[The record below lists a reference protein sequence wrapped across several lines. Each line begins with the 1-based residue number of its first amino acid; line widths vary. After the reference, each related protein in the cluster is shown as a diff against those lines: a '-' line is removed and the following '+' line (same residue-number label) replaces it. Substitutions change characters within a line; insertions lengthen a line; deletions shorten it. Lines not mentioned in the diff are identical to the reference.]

1 MPSLLRSQLR
11 RHHNLLLDQEPI
23 SGPVVQK
30 GGGRTAGKK
39 VGRKPAANAHRYW
52 GILISA
58 TNETPV
64 SNVDVA
70 ELRFFDATGACISNG
85 LTGYAKAGWTAN
97 AAKQASD
104 GLSDGL
110 TTTNE
115 IASYAGGSLPMIYWF
130 DFGSP
135 VSAALMQVVGTT
147 EAFNA
152 ACPKD
157 YALVYSD
164 DAISWTSVASTT
176 GQTNWQENEDRTLE
190 NPNAVPAWTGQNA
203 FSSTEWQI
211 RMEDYYSSYF
221 AWAFSELEFYETI
234 GGAKVTPASM
244 AASSTASGQPASNLI
259 DGNDTTYWAST
270 VVSKNNVFVAATF
283 STPRKIAQIGLRA
296 RNDAGAPADIGRQM
310 PKEIRVEYKVGGVWK
325 YASYLIDPAPSF
337 AAKGELRKYSL
348 KFSR

>member
-1 MPSLLRSQLR
+1 MRDYLKSRFT
-11 RHHNLLLDQEPI
+11 RHHNLLAGAEPI
-23 SGPVVQK
+23 TGPIVDS
-30 GGGRTAGKK
+30 GRTAGKR
-39 VGRKPAANAHRYW
+39 VGRKLAANAHRYW

-70 ELRFFDATGACISNG
+70 DLRFFDATGAAISNG

-97 AAKQASD
+97 SGKQASD
-104 GLSDGL
+104 GLGDGL
-110 TTTNE
+110 TTANE
-115 IASYAGGSLPMIYWF
+115 IVSYTGGSLPLVYWF

-135 VSAALMQVVGTT
+135 VNPALMQVVGTT

-157 YALVYSD
+157 YAMVYSD
-164 DAISWTSVASTT
+164 DAATWTSVASTT

-259 DGNDTTYWAST
+259 DGNDTTYWASSGT
-270 VVSKNNVFVAATF
+270 TPVKNAIYVAATF

-296 RNDAGAPADIGRQM
+296 RNDAGAPADIGKQM